1 MKTAFVDTLYWIA
14 VVIPGDTWK
23 EAASQAKVKLGNVR
37 LVTTDEVLT
46 EFLNS
51 LAKYGEHLRKIA
63 IQMVQAILNNPNV
76 KVLPQTRDSFL
87 QGMNLYGNRQD
98 KEYSLT
104 DCISMNAM
112 RADNINDVLTND
124 HHFAQEGFNVLIAKD
139 DNDAG

>member
-1 MKTAFVDTLYWIA
+1 MVK
-14 VVIPGDTWK
+14 PGDPYK

-63 IQMVQAILNNPNV
+63 IKMVQAILNNPNI

-87 QGMNLYGNRQD
+87 QGMDLYGKRQD

-104 DCISMNAM
+104 DCISMNSMSAE
-112 RADNINDVLTND
+112 NINDVLTND
-124 HHFAQEGFNVLIAKD
+124 HHFAQEGFNVLIARNDK
-139 DNDAG
+139 DAG